1 MKTTKQIMDADEVRY
16 LTRVPR
22 RPLED
27 GRVLV
32 HNQIAHVKYARSG
45 TRGFRFWS
53 QKLTSD
59 LEPCDCGW
67 QDVAHYRVR
76 F

>member
-1 MKTTKQIMDADEVRY
+1 MKRADEVRY

-22 RPLED
+22 RPLEN

-32 HNQIAHVKYARSG
+32 HNQIEHTKYTRSG
-45 TRGFRFWS
+45 TRGFTFWS

-59 LEPCDCGW
+59 LKPCDCGW
-67 QDVAHYRVR
+67 QDVPRYRVR
-76 F
+76 FLRKGFA